1 MSADR
6 ASLSKVV
13 SDQIRG
19 QILDGTLRPGERLV
33 EDRLSAELGVSRVPV
48 REALLGL
55 SIEGLVKLEPR
66 RGASVAAVTPETVAE
81 LVEVRTLLEA
91 LNARLA
97 ARRHDPAIIALLQDT
112 LRRGNEAAQSGSAEE
127 LARLNGE
134 FHDRLAEASRNSV
147 LSDIMRSL
155 RERTSLAFSLNGRAR
170 AREDWKEHAGVLAAV
185 IDGDEELAALLAARH
200 VKNAA
205 EAIEGRDAAPGQVLP
220 PGEITLTLRD
230 DDSIVRI
237 VVEDNG
243 KGLPKQGRERLTEP
257 YMTTRSKG
265 TGLGLAIVKKIME
278 DHGGF
283 LTLDDREGGGARV
296 SLVFRRD
303 AKEVAS
309 VRSHATAAQ

>member
-1 MSADR
+1 MTVDR

-13 SDQIRG
+13 SEQIRG
-19 QILDGTLRPGERLV
+19 QILDGKLRPGERLV

-66 RGASVAAVTPETVAE
+66 RGATVTEVTPEMVAE

-97 ARRHDPAIIALLQDT
+97 ARRHDPAIVALLQDT
-112 LRRGNEAAQSGSAEE
+112 LRRGNEAAQSGSPDQ

-170 AREDWKEHAGVLAAV
+170 ARDDWNEHAGILAAV
-185 IDGDEELAALLAARH
+185 IDGDEELAALLASRH

-205 EAIEGRDAAPGQVLP
+205 EAFARAAALP
-220 PGEITLTLRD
+220 TDE
-230 DDSIVRI
+230 
-237 VVEDNG
+237 
-243 KGLPKQGRERLTEP
+243 
-257 YMTTRSKG
+257 
-265 TGLGLAIVKKIME
+265 
-278 DHGGF
+278 
-283 LTLDDREGGGARV
+283 
-296 SLVFRRD
+296 
-303 AKEVAS
+303 
-309 VRSHATAAQ
+309 AAD